1 MSTVLKINDP
11 NIKGGINNIID
22 TYVNGEKM
30 IGSQEF
36 KVRTTFTGDV
46 YINEKFY
53 RQLCFTP
60 NQVALVIEDF
70 LNGVPADDGK

>member
-11 NIKGGINNIID
+11 NILSEINNTID
-22 TYVNGEKM
+22 TYTNGEKM

-46 YINEKFY
+46 YINGKFY

-70 LNGVPADDGK
+70 LNGVPADDEE

>member
-1 MSTVLKINDP
+1 MSTVLKVNDP
-11 NIKGGINNIID
+11 NIKGGINNNID
-22 TYVNGEKM
+22 TYVNDEKM

-70 LNGVPADDGK
+70 LNGVPADDGE

>member
-1 MSTVLKINDP
+1 MSTVFKVNDP
-11 NIKGGINNIID
+11 NIKGGINNTID
-22 TYVNGEKM
+22 TYVNDEKM

-70 LNGVPADDGK
+70 LNGVPADDGE

>member
-1 MSTVLKINDP
+1 MSTVLKVNDP
-11 NIKGGINNIID
+11 NIKGGINNTID

-70 LNGVPADDGK
+70 LNGVPADDGE

>member
-1 MSTVLKINDP
+1 MSTVLKVNDP
-11 NIKGGINNIID
+11 NIKGGINNTID
-22 TYVNGEKM
+22 TYVNDEKM

-70 LNGVPADDGK
+70 LNGVPADDGE

>member
-1 MSTVLKINDP
+1 MEFEIKDEKLATST
-11 NIKGGINNIID
+11 
-22 TYVNGEKM
+22 GEPM
-30 IGSQEF
+30 VGSQEF

-60 NQVALVIEDF
+60 NQVALALEDF
-70 LNGVPADDGK
+70 LNGVPADE

>member
-11 NIKGGINNIID
+11 NITGSINNTID

-36 KVRTTFTGDV
+36 KVRTTFIGDV

-70 LNGVPADDGK
+70 LNGVPADDGE